1 VSRRTAALVALGAL
15 AVGGGCRAGRDP
27 EQLFAEAEELRLRY
41 EKAASHQAITKYQ
54 KAKTV
59 WKRRGDTQAA
69 ARAAQG
75 VGATYEQLGAV
86 PESLRGYL
94 AALSLAEQSLD
105 RGLESEIRSEVGLAR
120 SLTADSQ
127 ELLEEA
133 RRQCRLALT
142 MARQAGSGRAEAKA
156 LTCLGEA
163 DYHAGALEHA
173 IELYR
178 QAELGWSRLND
189 QRGRA
194 QALLYQGYVHS
205 DLSQFDRARD
215 CYDDALSLW
224 TSLDDRR
231 GRAVTL
237 VAEARLRQRRGE
249 NQEALNRFRQ
259 ALEIIRP
266 SGDAIWEAASLTGI
280 GTVYRNMA
288 DTDLALK
295 YWERAL
301 EVLDRAGL
309 KSYIADALIS
319 LGATYL
325 ATGDDSRALS
335 RFERALALADELGNR
350 RYQSYALRYLGVVH
364 LFRGAPTRAQ
374 AYLERSL
381 SVQETL
387 ANPRFEGQTR
397 ADMGEAH
404 ELRGEHKVAARHFEE
419 ALTLA
424 RAAEDRATQARGLF
438 GLARASAGLN
448 DLDAART
455 YAESALKVA
464 ESIRTDVESRDL
476 RASYVASIY
485 QYHELHMD
493 VLMRLHRARPGAGL
507 AAEAF
512 EASERARARSLLDRL
527 SEAGVDLRHGVDP
540 ELLKREQVLKGAF
553 DDWAVRQRRLGGVAE
568 NSEALAAE
576 YQDLEERYDQ
586 VQAEIRSE
594 SPRYAALVKPR
605 PLSVKEVQKEVLDP
619 ETLLLEYALGDERS
633 YLWAVLDDTHTSYE
647 LPPRAEIERAA
658 ERVYKRLTARLTM
671 TGDPRDRRRQIERAD
686 TEYWTEAAHLSEML
700 LGPVATRMAGRR
712 ILVVADGALQYLP
725 FAALPVP
732 GSPKDAVPMIA
743 EHEIVGLPSASVLAV
758 LRRESRTR
766 TPPGRAVAVL
776 ADPVF
781 EPDDPRLV
789 ALGGVGGSERTD
801 GDAVRDGSR
810 GFPRLAATRQEA
822 KAIVAAAPH
831 GMTLQ
836 AIGFDASRA
845 MAMSPD
851 LARYRIVHF
860 ATHGV
865 VDNQNPGLS
874 GIALSM
880 YDARGQP
887 QDGFLRLHDIYG
899 LELPAELVV
908 LSACDTAL
916 GKQLRG
922 EGLVGMVRGFM
933 HAGAQ
938 RVVASLWKVDD
949 EATGELMARFYLE
962 MFSEERSP
970 AAALRQAQ
978 LALWRQ
984 HRWRSPF
991 YWAAFVLQG
1000 EWS

>member
-1 VSRRTAALVALGAL
+1 VNRSTAALVVLGLL
-15 AVGGGCRAGRDP
+15 AVGGGCRSRPDP
-27 EQLFAEAEELRLRY
+27 EVLFAEAEKLRLRY
-41 EKAASHQAITKYQ
+41 EKTASREAIDKYGEARAA
-54 KAKTV
+54 
-59 WKRRGDTQAA
+59 WERRGDTQAA

-86 PESLRGYL
+86 PESLQGYV
-94 AALSLAEQSLD
+94 AALSLAEKSPD
-105 RGLESEIRSEVGLAR
+105 RALESQIRSEVGLAR
-120 SLTADSQ
+120 SLTADNQ

-133 RRQCRLALT
+133 RRQCRWALT
-142 MARQAGSGRAEAKA
+142 TARQAGSGRAEAKA

-163 DYHAGALEHA
+163 DYHGGALEKA
-173 IELYR
+173 LELYR
-178 QAELGWSRLND
+178 EAEVVSSRLD
-189 QRGRA
+189 DPRDRA
-194 QALLYQGYVHS
+194 EALLFQGYVHS
-205 DLSQFDRARD
+205 DLSQLDRARGF
-215 CYDDALSLW
+215 YEDALSLW
-224 TSLDDRR
+224 ISLGDRR
-231 GRAVTL
+231 GQAVTL
-237 VAEARLRQRRGE
+237 VADARLRERRGE
-249 NQEALNRFRQ
+249 HQEALNRFHQ

-266 SGDAIWEAASLTGI
+266 SGDTIWEAASLTGI
-280 GTVYRNMA
+280 GQVYIKMA
-288 DTDLALK
+288 DADLALR
-295 YWERAL
+295 YWERAVEAL
-301 EVLDRAGL
+301 EGAGL
-309 KSYIADALIS
+309 KGYTADALLS
-319 LGATYL
+319 LGETYL

-335 RFERALALADELGNR
+335 RFERALVLADELGNA

-381 SVQETL
+381 TVQQTL
-387 ANPRFEGQTR
+387 GNPRFEGQTR
-397 ADMGEAH
+397 ADMGEVH
-404 ELRGEHKVAARHFEE
+404 MLLNEHVAAKQYFEE
-419 ALTLA
+419 ALALA
-424 RAAEDRATQARGLF
+424 EVAEDRVVQARGLF
-438 GLARASAGLN
+438 GLARTSAGRGN
-448 DLDAART
+448 LDAART
-455 YAESALKVA
+455 YVETALKVA
-464 ESIRTDVESRDL
+464 ESLRTDVESRDL

-485 QYHELHMD
+485 RYHELHMD

-507 AAEAF
+507 DAEAF

-527 SEAGVDLRHGVDP
+527 SEAGVDLRHGVGP
-540 ELLKREQVLKGAF
+540 ELLRREQELKGAF
-553 DDWAVRQRRLGGVAE
+553 DDWAVRRRRLGGGAE
-568 NSEALAAE
+568 NTEALAAE

-586 VQAEIRSE
+586 IQAEVRSQ

-605 PLSVKEVQKEVLDP
+605 PLSLEEVQKEVLDP

-647 LPPRAEIERAA
+647 LPPRTEIERAA
-658 ERVYKRLTARLTM
+658 ERVYERLTARLTV
-671 TGDPRDRRRQIERAD
+671 TGDPRDRRRHIERAD
-686 TEYWTEAAHLSEML
+686 AEYWAEAARLSEML
-700 LGPVATRMAGRR
+700 LGPVATRMAGKR

-732 GSPKDAVPMIA
+732 GSLKDDAPMLV
-743 EHEIVGLPSASVLAV
+743 EHEVVGLPSASVLAL

-781 EPDDPRLV
+781 ERDDPRLV
-789 ALGGVGGSERTD
+789 ALGGADGSEGID

-822 KAIVAAAPH
+822 KAIVAIAPP
-831 GMTLQ
+831 GMAMQ
-836 AIGFDASRA
+836 AIGFEASRA
-845 MAMSPD
+845 TAMSPD

-865 VDNQNPGLS
+865 VDDENPGLS

-887 QDGFLRLHDIYG
+887 RDGFLRLHDIYT
-899 LELPAELVV
+899 LSLPAELVV

-949 EATGELMARFYLE
+949 EATGELMRRFYLE
-962 MFSEERSP
+962 MFRKDRSP
-970 AAALRQAQ
+970 AGALREAQ
-978 LALWRQ
+978 LALWRER
-984 HRWRSPF
+984 RWRSPF